1 MRLSAPPASQVVALW
16 HSDVVALVLDA
27 QPSPVHSASETA
39 AVPGPSLWPQ
49 VAQCSG
55 VQSIQSAADALPG
68 SEYLPAAQ
76 SMQSVA
82 EVLAAPQRTVEHL
95 PANRPA
101 AQSVHATVDAVENC
115 PAAQGVHV
123 DAPG

>member
-39 AVPGPSLWPQ
+39 AVPRPSLWPQ
-49 VAQCSG
+49 VAQRSG

-82 EVLAAPQRTVEHL
+82 EVLAA
-95 PANRPA
+95 NRPA

-123 DAPG
+123 DAPD